1 MFESAQGSGERAR
14 EGGLFPSPSLQ
25 EGFRSP
31 PPGISVLWGK
41 LETQQGHLCPSR
53 LAASTASLGH
63 RAAGVIPT
71 HPSKRD
77 KEG

>member
-1 MFESAQGSGERAR
+1 MFESAQGSGERGR

-31 PPGISVLWGK
+31 PPGMSLLWGK

-53 LAASTASLGH
+53 LAASAASLGH
-63 RAAGVIPT
+63 GAAAVICT